1 MLLFSVKHWQE
12 SAIGIH
18 VSPPHLKWEFLGDLD
33 LQALLSID
41 ILVSCNLPRTLLSR
55 TAKKECK
62 SQGRALSDSQ
72 ETSWRTCFEN
82 RSNLDSAKW
91 NFKPGG
97 QSCPELRLGKC
108 QHQTACK
115 YKHKRKAKQETSE
128 KSKGQ
133 SLTFEALTCWRE
145 KLNLGVRNLSV
156 AKMNPCM
163 HQTKVS
169 KAKIWVLSGLH
180 WSQGRVLIGACGG
193 LQIHSQDSLPQAH
206 TSAYPH
212 GAGQGQMHGHKW
224 AFLSLEKGS

>member
-18 VSPPHLKWEFLGDLD
+18 VSPPHLKWKFLGDLD

-55 TAKKECK
+55 TAKKDCK

-72 ETSWRTCFEN
+72 KTSWRTCFEN

-91 NFKPGG
+91 SFKPGS
-97 QSCPELRLGKC
+97 QSCPELRLGEC

-115 YKHKRKAKQETSE
+115 YKHKREAKQETSE

-156 AKMNPCM
+156 AQMNPCM

-169 KAKIWVLSGLH
+169 KAKIWVLSGLP
-180 WSQGRVLIGACGG
+180 WSQGGVLIGACGG
-193 LQIHSQDSLPQAH
+193 LHIHSEDSLPQAH
-206 TSAYPH
+206 TSAYPTEP
-212 GAGQGQMHGHKW
+212 GKATPRSRARPDAW
-224 AFLSLEKGS
+224 A